1 MIFKFMIVPL
11 LLPPVIEDI
20 RTREIRNIYWV
31 IIILS
36 KCIFLIVRRDRDELI
51 SSLLG
56 LAVSLLIFIVSYLI
70 LHDGIGLGDVKLL
83 SAVAFF
89 LGLELFLRALLF
101 ISVISLLYSTFL
113 LAVKK
118 VTKKTAL
125 PFAPF
130 IMAGTFVASYF
141 FHVNIMHIILVDAII
156 GFLLMRDPQYN

>member
-20 RTREIRNIYWV
+20 RTREIRNIYW
-31 IIILS
+31 IIIVIS
-36 KCIFLIVRRDRDELI
+36 KSIFLLAKRDSDELI

-83 SAVAFF
+83 TAVAFF

-101 ISVISLLYSTFL
+101 ISVISILFSTFL
-113 LAVKK
+113 LAAKK

-130 IMAGTFVASYF
+130 IMAGT
-141 FHVNIMHIILVDAII
+141 LVSTLIEVI
-156 GFLLMRDPQYN
+156 R

>member
-130 IMAGTFVASYF
+130 IMAGTFVSTLIE
-141 FHVNIMHIILVDAII
+141 VIL
-156 GFLLMRDPQYN
+156 